1 MSKFSESHRSGPI
14 QVARIFLSAALLSCI
29 LASAF
34 PAAAVASGPMCT
46 LACCEGRAP
55 HAAGS
60 CMNGSCHTGLL
71 GKSESLHFH
80 TQRVVLKAERLCGLL
95 RITSANGFR
104 PTISRIQFHDV
115 LRQPAEVSAASVGKA
130 CGTDCGSFCVSS
142 FSNRNRQR
150 SDAALASLKTP
161 RPSLSEIRLRA
172 ESCSF
177 RNLTAQYRQSAPRGP
192 PSSS

>member
-1 MSKFSESHRSGPI
+1 MSKFSESQRPRPI
-14 QVARIFLSAALLSCI
+14 QVARIFLSAALLACV
-29 LASAF
+29 LASVF

-80 TQRVVLKAERLCGLL
+80 TQKVVLKAERLCGLL
-95 RITSANGFR
+95 RITSANSFR
-104 PTISRIQFHDV
+104 QRISRIQFDEAS
-115 LRQPAEVSAASVGKA
+115 RQPARVSSASLGNA
-130 CGTDCGSFCVSS
+130 CEPDCGRFCVSS
-142 FSNRNRQR
+142 FSNRNRPR
-150 SDAALASLKTP
+150 SHAALASFNSP

-177 RNLTAQYRQSAPRGP
+177 QNLSAQYRQSAPRGP
-192 PSSS
+192 PQSS